1 MADDTINNESND
13 VISGSGTAAG
23 GGSAGGNTGG
33 GSTGSEGSE
42 DVGGAEMAPQ
52 PEDLPLPETTDTI
65 SYNGWQ
71 TVTDWLSVTPMSGTL
86 PTNSTISFNAKTKHT
101 GRSQRTGTLTIS
113 YWGASES
120 DKKTQTVTIKQKGMD
135 TYSAT
140 DFWIC
145 VPKNNSYIEYVKY
158 PTKDGCTITIGP
170 DVNHI
175 KLLTRTN
182 ASVVTLEAVLSGL
195 EITGPVLKYDSGS
208 KSNSSYFYNCT
219 LQKSLHNSGMTPDQ
233 FTGDLLDKFTEKAY
247 MYIAT
252 QITVNNI
259 TSVSESGTINIANGK
274 QNWGDERIHRTI
286 TIKKTQEPTF
296 NVSQPSDIE
305 ANSTGTSNITLTGT
319 DGTNW
324 SSTLS

>member
-1 MADDTINNESND
+1 MADDTINNKSNGG
-13 VISGSGTAAG
+13 ISGGTPVLPEEPIP
-23 GGSAGGNTGG
+23 GG
-33 GSTGSEGSE
+33 GSTGSE

-52 PEDLPLPETTDTI
+52 PEDLTLPESADTT

-86 PTNSTISFNAKTKHT
+86 PANSTISFNAKTKHT
-101 GRSQRTGTLTIS
+101 GRLQRTGTLAIS
-113 YWGASES
+113 YWGVSES

-145 VPKNNSYIEYVKY
+145 VPKNNSYTEYVKY
-158 PTKDGCTITIGP
+158 PTKAECTITIGS

-182 ASVVTLEAVLSGL
+182 IDASKLKFALNNLEPSGP
-195 EITGPVLKYDSGS
+195 ILKYDITENGS
-208 KSNSSYFYNCT
+208 HFYNCT
-219 LQKSLHNSGMTPDQ
+219 LDKSLHSNDIITSEFTSG
-233 FTGDLLDKFTEKAY
+233 LLDKFTEKAY
-247 MYIAT
+247 MYVAT
-252 QITVNNI
+252 TIGVKSI
-259 TSVSESGTINIANGK
+259 SSVSESGTIHITNDT
-274 QNWGDERIHRTI
+274 QHWGDERINRII
-286 TIKKTQEPTF
+286 TIKKTQKPTF

-305 ANSTGTSNITLTGT
+305 ADSTGTSNITLSGT
-319 DGTNW
+319 PGTNW

>member
-1 MADDTINNESND
+1 MADDTMNNESNGGN
-13 VISGSGTAAG
+13 SGGPTTSPEIPNVTPG
-23 GGSAGGNTGG
+23 GGSAGG
-33 GSTGSEGSE
+33 E
-42 DVGGAEMAPQ
+42 DVGSAEMAPQ
-52 PEDLPLPETTDTI
+52 PEDLSLPESADTI

-101 GRSQRTGTLTIS
+101 GRLQRTGTLAIS
-113 YWGASES
+113 YWGASEK

-145 VPKNNSYIEYVKY
+145 VPKNNSYTKYVKY
-158 PTKDGCTITIGP
+158 PTKAECTITIGS

-182 ASVVTLEAVLSGL
+182 VSAATLETALSSL
-195 EITGPVLKYDSGS
+195 EITGPVLEYDSASNGS
-208 KSNSSYFYNCT
+208 HFYNCT
-219 LQKSLHNSGMTPDQ
+219 LQKSLHDLDMTPSD

-252 QITVNNI
+252 EITVNNI
-259 TSVSESGTINIANGK
+259 TSVSESGTIYIANET

-286 TIKKTQEPTF
+286 TIKKTQAPTF
-296 NVSQPSDIE
+296 SVQQPSDIE
-305 ANSTGTSNITLTGT
+305 ADSTGTSNITLSGT
-319 DGTNW
+319 PGTNW

>member
-1 MADDTINNESND
+1 MADDTTNNKSNSG
-13 VISGSGTAAG
+13 ISGSGTVQG
-23 GGSAGGNTGG
+23 GGSAGGNTSG

-52 PEDLPLPETTDTI
+52 PEDLPLPESADTT

-71 TVTDWLSVTPMSGTL
+71 TVTDWLSVTPMSGKL

-101 GRSQRTGTLTIS
+101 GRLQRTGTLTIS

-120 DKKTQTVTIKQKGMD
+120 DKKTQTVTIKQNGMD

-145 VPKNNSYIEYVKY
+145 VPKNNSQTEYVKY
-158 PTKDGCTITIGP
+158 PTKAECTITIGS

-182 ASVVTLEAVLSGL
+182 VKAATLETALSGL
-195 EITGPVLKYDSGS
+195 EITGPVLEYDSASNGS
-208 KSNSSYFYNCT
+208 HFYNCT
-219 LQKSLHNSGMTPDQ
+219 LQKSLHDLDMTPSD

-252 QITVNNI
+252 EITVNNI
-259 TSVSESGTINIANGK
+259 TSVSESSTIHISNDT
-274 QNWGDERIHRTI
+274 QHWGDERINRII
-286 TIKKTQEPTF
+286 TIKKTQAPTF

-305 ANSTGTSNITLTGT
+305 ADSTNTSNITLSGT
-319 DGTNW
+319 PGTNW
-324 SSTLS
+324 SSELS

>member
-1 MADDTINNESND
+1 MADNTTNNEPNN
-13 VISGSGTAAG
+13 VIPGGPTVGPEIPVTPPSG
-23 GGSAGGNTGG
+23 GGSG
-33 GSTGSEGSE
+33 GSV

-52 PEDLPLPETTDTI
+52 PEDLTLPESANTTT
-65 SYNGWQ
+65 YNGWQ

-113 YWGASES
+113 YWGASAA

-145 VPKNNSYIEYVKY
+145 VPKNNSQTEYVKY
-158 PTKDGCTITIGP
+158 PTKAECTITIGS

-182 ASVVTLEAVLSGL
+182 ASAATLENALSCL
-195 EITGPVLKYDSGS
+195 EITGPVLEYDSASNGS
-208 KSNSSYFYNCT
+208 HFYNCT
-219 LQKSLHNSGMTPDQ
+219 LQKSLHDLDMTPSD

-252 QITVNNI
+252 EITVNNI
-259 TSVSESGTINIANGK
+259 TSVSESGTIHITNET
-274 QNWGDERIHRTI
+274 QHWGDERINRIITI
-286 TIKKTQEPTF
+286 TKTQTPTF
-296 NVSQPSDIE
+296 SVQQPSDIE
-305 ANSTGTSNITLTGT
+305 ADSTNTSTISLSGTN
-319 DGTNW
+319 GTNW
-324 SSTLS
+324 SSELS

>member
-1 MADDTINNESND
+1 MADDTMNNESNGGN
-13 VISGSGTAAG
+13 SGGPTVGPEIPVTPG
-23 GGSAGGNTGG
+23 GGSG
-33 GSTGSEGSE
+33 GSV
-42 DVGGAEMAPQ
+42 DVGDAEMAQQ
-52 PEDLPLPETTDTI
+52 PENLSLPESGDTI

-101 GRSQRTGTLTIS
+101 GRLQRTGTLTIS
-113 YWGASES
+113 YWGASKE
-120 DKKTQTVTIKQKGMD
+120 DEKTQTVTIKQKGMD

-145 VPKNNSYIEYVKY
+145 VPKNNSYTKYVKY
-158 PTKDGCTITIGP
+158 PTKAECTITIGS

-182 ASVVTLEAVLSGL
+182 ASAATLETALSGL
-195 EITGPVLKYDSGS
+195 EITGPVLEYDSASNGS
-208 KSNSSYFYNCT
+208 HFYNCT
-219 LQKSLHNSGMTPDQ
+219 LQKSLHDLDMTPSD

-252 QITVNNI
+252 EITVNNI
-259 TSVSESGTINIANGK
+259 TSVSESGTIHITNET
-274 QNWGDERIHRTI
+274 QHWGDERINRII
-286 TIKKTQEPTF
+286 TIKKTQKPTF

-305 ANSTGTSNITLTGT
+305 ASSTNTSNITLSGT
-319 DGTNW
+319 HGTNW

>member
-1 MADDTINNESND
+1 MADDTTNNESNGGN
-13 VISGSGTAAG
+13 SGGPTTSPEIPSVTPG
-23 GGSAGGNTGG
+23 GGSGG
-33 GSTGSEGSE
+33 GE
-42 DVGGAEMAPQ
+42 DVGSAEMAPQ
-52 PEDLPLPETTDTI
+52 PEDLPLPESADTI

-86 PTNSTISFNAKTKHT
+86 PTSSTISFNAKTKHT
-101 GRSQRTGTLTIS
+101 GRLQRTGTLAIS
-113 YWGASES
+113 YWGASEEG
-120 DKKTQTVTIKQKGMD
+120 KKTQTVTIKQKGMD

-145 VPKNNSYIEYVKY
+145 VPKNNSQTEYVKY
-158 PTKDGCTITIGP
+158 PTKAECTITIGS

-182 ASVVTLEAVLSGL
+182 ASAATLETALSSL
-195 EITGPVLKYDSGS
+195 EITGPVLEYDSASNGS
-208 KSNSSYFYNCT
+208 HFYNCT
-219 LQKSLHNSGMTPDQ
+219 LQKSLHDLDMTPSD

-252 QITVNNI
+252 EITVNNI
-259 TSVSESGTINIANGK
+259 TSVSESGTIYIANET

-286 TIKKTQEPTF
+286 TIKKTQAPTF
-296 NVSQPSDIE
+296 NVSTPSDIE
-305 ANSTGTSNITLTGT
+305 ADSTGTSNITLSGT
-319 DGTNW
+319 PGTNW

>member
-1 MADDTINNESND
+1 MADDTTNNESNGA
-13 VISGSGTAAG
+13 ISGSGTAAG

-33 GSTGSEGSE
+33 GSTGSGGSV

-52 PEDLPLPETTDTI
+52 PEDLTLPESAVTT

-101 GRSQRTGTLTIS
+101 GRLQRTGTLTIS

-145 VPKNNSYIEYVKY
+145 VPKNNSQTEYVKY
-158 PTKDGCTITIGP
+158 PTKAECTITIAS

-182 ASVVTLEAVLSGL
+182 VSAATLETALSSL
-195 EITGPVLKYDSGS
+195 EITGPVLEYDSASNGS
-208 KSNSSYFYNCT
+208 HFYNCT
-219 LQKSLHNSGMTPDQ
+219 LQKSLHDLDMTPSD

-252 QITVNNI
+252 EITVNNI
-259 TSVSESGTINIANGK
+259 SSVSESGTIHITNET
-274 QNWGDERIHRTI
+274 QHWGDERINRII
-286 TIKKTQEPTF
+286 TIKKTQAPTF
-296 NVSQPSDIE
+296 NAPQPSDIE
-305 ANSTGTSNITLTGT
+305 ADSTGTSNITLSGT
-319 DGTNW
+319 PGTNW

>member
-1 MADDTINNESND
+1 MTDDTINNESN
-13 VISGSGTAAG
+13 
-23 GGSAGGNTGG
+23 GGNSVGPTIPSERPPVTPGG
-33 GSTGSEGSE
+33 GSTGGIGGGS
-42 DVGGAEMAPQ
+42 AEMAPQ
-52 PEDLPLPETTDTI
+52 PEDLTLPASADTT

-71 TVTDWLSVTPMSGTL
+71 TVTDWLSVTPMYGTL

-101 GRSQRTGTLTIS
+101 GRIQRTGTLAIS
-113 YWGASES
+113 YWGASEA

-145 VPKNNSYIEYVKY
+145 VPKNNSQTEYVKY
-158 PTKDGCTITIGP
+158 PTKAECTITIAS

-182 ASVVTLEAVLSGL
+182 ASAATLETALSGL
-195 EITGPVLKYDSGS
+195 DISGSVLEYDSASNGS
-208 KSNSSYFYNCT
+208 HFYNCT
-219 LQKSLHNSGMTPDQ
+219 LQKSLHDLDMTPSD

-252 QITVNNI
+252 EITVNNI
-259 TSVSESGTINIANGK
+259 TSVSESGTIHITNDT
-274 QNWGDERIHRTI
+274 QRWGDERINRII

-305 ANSTGTSNITLTGT
+305 ADSTGTSNIKLTGT
-319 DGTNW
+319 HGTNW

>member
-1 MADDTINNESND
+1 MADNTINNESNGG
-13 VISGSGTAAG
+13 ISGGTPVLPEQPVTPG
-23 GGSAGGNTGG
+23 GGSG
-33 GSTGSEGSE
+33 GSV

-52 PEDLPLPETTDTI
+52 PEDLPLPESANTTT
-65 SYNGWQ
+65 YNGWQ

-101 GRSQRTGTLTIS
+101 GRLQRTGTLTIS
-113 YWGASES
+113 YWGASEK

-145 VPKNNSYIEYVKY
+145 VPKNNSQTEYVKY
-158 PTKDGCTITIGP
+158 PTKAECTITIGS

-182 ASVVTLEAVLSGL
+182 ASAATLENALSCL
-195 EITGPVLKYDSGS
+195 EITGPVLEYDSASNGS
-208 KSNSSYFYNCT
+208 HFYNCT
-219 LQKSLHNSGMTPDQ
+219 LDKSLHSNDIVPNE

-247 MYIAT
+247 MYVAT
-252 QITVNNI
+252 EITVNNI
-259 TSVSESGTINIANGK
+259 TSVSESGTIHITNET
-274 QNWGDERIHRTI
+274 QHWGDERINRII
-286 TIKKTQEPTF
+286 TIKKTQAPTF
-296 NVSQPSDIE
+296 NVSTPSDIE
-305 ANSTGTSNITLTGT
+305 ADSTNTSNITLSGT
-319 DGTNW
+319 SGTNW